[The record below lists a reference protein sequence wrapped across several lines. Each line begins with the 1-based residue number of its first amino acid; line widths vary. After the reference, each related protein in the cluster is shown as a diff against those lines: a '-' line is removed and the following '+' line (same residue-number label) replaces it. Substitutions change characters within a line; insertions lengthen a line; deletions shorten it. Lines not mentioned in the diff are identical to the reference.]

1 MRPSYRPE
9 SPPQPQPYRTQV
21 LDHLSL
27 VAGMFE
33 ELGITEVID
42 QAPKQDPEMRIV
54 TAGHAVKAM
63 VLNGLGFINQQLY
76 LVPHFFQNKPISRLI
91 APGIQA
97 SHLNDD
103 TLGRALDTL
112 YDFGVTALDCLIA
125 ATAATRLGLTPK
137 FRHLDTTSF
146 HVDGRYNSAQPPDEQ
161 VVHITQ
167 GYSRDHRPD
176 LNQVM
181 LELVVEHQA
190 GIPVLMQPLSG
201 NSHDGKAFG
210 QVVSDHIAQLH
221 PTAPPSYLV
230 ADSALYSAEN
240 LQKLAEPSL
249 KWITRVPATL
259 HEAQAVLA
267 QADPQTMAP
276 LTEGYRYHVVPSS
289 YGGVAQRWVLIYSE
303 PRQPQ
308 AQRTVDKQ
316 WLKQSDREVKAFQ
329 TLCRTAFA
337 CEADA
342 QQALAHFAH
351 DLQATFLHDS
361 TICPTPQYKKRGR
374 PGPGTQ
380 PDQIV
385 SHIVGA
391 LASRIA
397 ARQALVD
404 QHSCFILATN
414 ELDEVQ
420 LPALEVLAGYK
431 GQAYAEQGVRFLKD
445 PQFLASSLYLK
456 KPERIMAL
464 LMVMTVCL
472 LVYAALEYRI
482 RQALRAQQETFPE
495 QKGRRVQNPTAR
507 WVFHY
512 FVGIHVLYVPQQGPI
527 VINLAEEHQHLL
539 QLLGKRYTW
548 FAQFIAVCSSSILA
562 EALCRSSPF
571 SGQSREKR

>member
-1 MRPSYRPE
+1 
-9 SPPQPQPYRTQV
+9 
-21 LDHLSL
+21 
-27 VAGMFE
+27 MFE
-33 ELGITEVID
+33 ALGITEIID
-42 QAPKQDPEMRIV
+42 RATKQDPEMRIV

-63 VLNGLGFINQQLY
+63 VLNGLGFLNQQLY

-112 YDFGVTALDCLIA
+112 YDFGVTALYGLIA
-125 ATAATRLGLTPK
+125 ATAATRLGLTRR
-137 FRHLDTTSF
+137 FNHLDTTSL

-161 VVHITQ
+161 VVHITP
-167 GYSRDHRPD
+167 GSSRDHRPD

-210 QVVSDHIAQLH
+210 QVIRDHMAQLH
-221 PTAPPSYLV
+221 TTTNPTYLV
-230 ADSALYSAEN
+230 ADSALSSAEN
-240 LQKLAEPSL
+240 LQKLAETSL

-259 HEAQAVLA
+259 TEAQEVLG
-267 QADPQTMAP
+267 QATPQTMAP
-276 LTEGYRYHVVPSS
+276 LTEGYRYHVGPSS

-316 WLKQSDREVKAFQ
+316 WRKQSDHEVTAFQ

-342 QQALAHFAH
+342 HQALARCAH
-351 DLQATFLHDS
+351 ALQTTFLTDS
-361 TICPTPQYKKRGR
+361 TISPTPHYGKRGR
-374 PGPGTQ
+374 PGPGAQ
-380 PDQIV
+380 PAQLV
-385 SHIVGA
+385 YHIAGA
-391 LASRIA
+391 LASRLTD
-397 ARQALVD
+397 RQARVD
-404 QHSCFILATN
+404 QQSCFILATN
-414 ELDEVQ
+414 ELDEGPLSPQ
-420 LPALEVLAGYK
+420 AVLDGYK
-431 GQAYAEQGVRFLKD
+431 GQARAERGFRFLKA

-482 RQALRAQQETFPE
+482 RTALKDTEVTFPD
-495 QKGRRVQNPTAR
+495 QKGRRIQNPTAR

-512 FVGIHVLYVPQQGPI
+512 FVGIHVLYIPGQGLM
-527 VINLAEEHQHLL
+527 VLNLTDEHWHLL
-539 QLLGKRYTW
+539 ELLGKRYAW
-548 FAQFIAVCSSSILA
+548 FY
-562 EALCRSSPF
+562 R
-571 SGQSREKR
+571 